1 VGIDIR
7 AVKTDDELEAFVR
20 TDLRGFGA
28 SFREDS
34 IERARRFLELD
45 RTRAAFD
52 TDDGAIVGCSG
63 ALSWSITVPGG
74 AAVPASAVTWVSVR
88 STHRRRGLLRSMMT
102 SLLDD
107 AVDRGEPLAILYASE
122 SVIYGRF
129 GYGTA
134 TWAASMEI
142 ERAHAALAG
151 DVSAPGRMALLE
163 RDEAE
168 PVCRAVF
175 DEYRLSAVGE
185 VTRSDAWWDDRF
197 ADHEWQRHGAS
208 NLFYVVHERSPGVW
222 DGYAM
227 YRIHERWD
235 GSPASTLEVV
245 EVVALSDDTR
255 RALLALLLDVDLVSL
270 VRFPGAPVDEP
281 LRWSLADPRRL
292 RTTAVHDAIWVRV
305 LDVERALAA
314 RTYAVDGRLVLQV
327 DDAFRPAAGG
337 VFDLEGGPAG
347 ATCRRVEGGTA
358 RRDPDVVLSASA
370 LGSLSLGG
378 VGAGPLIAGGRA
390 RVRDDATAALVTSM
404 FRTDRAPFSFT
415 DF

>member
-1 VGIDIR
+1 
-7 AVKTDDELEAFVR
+7 
-20 TDLRGFGA
+20 
-28 SFREDS
+28 
-34 IERARRFLELD
+34 
-45 RTRAAFD
+45 
-52 TDDGAIVGCSG
+52 
-63 ALSWSITVPGG
+63 
-74 AAVPASAVTWVSVR
+74 
-88 STHRRRGLLRSMMT
+88 MMS

-107 AVDRGEPLAILYASE
+107 AVDRGEPLAMLYASE

-142 ERAHAALAG
+142 DRSHAALVG
-151 DVSAPGRMALLE
+151 DLSAPGRLALLE
-163 RDEAE
+163 CADAE

-175 DEYRLSAVGE
+175 DEYRASTVGE

-197 ADHEWQRHGAS
+197 ADRDWQRDGAS
-208 NLFYVVHERSPGVW
+208 NVFYVALERSPGVW

-227 YRIHERWD
+227 YRVHEKWD
-235 GSPASTLEVV
+235 GHLMSTLDVV
-245 EVVALSDDTR
+245 ELVALSDDTR
-255 RALLALLLDVDLVSL
+255 RLLLAFVLDVDLVSR

-292 RTTAVHDAIWVRV
+292 RTVAVHDAIWVRV
-305 LDVERALAA
+305 LDVERALSS
-314 RTYAVDGRLVLQV
+314 RTYGVDGRLVLRV

-337 VFDLEGGPAG
+337 VFELDGGPSG
-347 ATCRRVEGGTA
+347 ATCRRIADDA
-358 RRDPDVVLSASA
+358 RVDPDVVLPASA

-378 VGAGPLIAGGRA
+378 VSAGPLIAAGRVD
-390 RVRDDATAALVTSM
+390 VRDDATAALVTSM

>member
-7 AVKTDDELEAFVR
+7 AVKTDEELEAFVR
-20 TDLRGFGA
+20 TQLRAFGV
-28 SFREDS
+28 SFRDDS
-34 IERARRFLELD
+34 IERSRAFLELD
-45 RTRAAFD
+45 RTRGAFD
-52 TDDGAIVGCSG
+52 TDDGSVLGCSG
-63 ALSWSITVPGG
+63 ALSWSITTPGG
-74 AAVPASAVTWVSVR
+74 ASLPAAAVTWVSVR
-88 STHRRRGLLRSMMT
+88 STHRRRGLLTGMMGA
-102 SLLDD
+102 LLDD

-142 ERAHAALAG
+142 ERTHAALAG
-151 DVSAPGRMALLE
+151 DTSAPGRLALLE
-163 RDEAE
+163 RADAE

-175 DEYRLSAVGE
+175 DEYRTSAVGE

-197 ADHEWQRHGAS
+197 ADHEWQREGAS
-208 NLFYVVHERSPGVW
+208 NLFYVAHERAPGVW

-227 YRIHERWD
+227 YRVHEKWD
-235 GSPASTLEVV
+235 GHPTSTLDVV
-245 EVVALSDDTR
+245 ELVALADDTR
-255 RALLALLLDVDLVSL
+255 RALLAFLLDVDLVSL

-305 LDVERALAA
+305 LDVERALSS
-314 RTYAVDGRLVLQV
+314 RTYAVDGRLVLRV

-337 VFDLEGGPAG
+337 VFELEGGPSG
-347 ATCRRVEGGTA
+347 ATCRRVADDGRVE
-358 RRDPDVVLSASA
+358 PDVVLSASA

-378 VGAGPLIAGGRA
+378 VGAGALIAAGRVS
-390 RVRDDATAALVTSM
+390 VRDDATGELATSM